1 MDIDLAMLADFLP
14 EAEEQT
20 DLLDQELVRLEAEPD
35 EERLRTIFRVMH
47 TLKGGAGFCGLE
59 KLESLTHRSETLLS
73 RMRDGEL
80 PVSSQR
86 ISLMLEV
93 QDAVKMILSNL
104 QSGLGEG
111 DEDRSDLCRR
121 LDAAVKAEAEPTAP
135 VSELD
140 ELEAMQAE
148 PVSELAEL
156 EAMQAE
162 LLAQMTPSDP
172 GDEMAELMALQA
184 ELLAR
189 MAPSP
194 PVDEMAELMAMQAE
208 LLANMAPCPSPG
220 NPQPT
225 PARQAPAP
233 VPEAAGV
240 RVRVDLLDRMVNLA
254 GELVLARNQLLQLTS
269 GLSIPALSS
278 ICQRVNLLTSEL
290 QEQVMQTRMQPIST
304 LLGRFPRIVRDLAN
318 QTGKEVSLV
327 MEGQE
332 TGLDRSLLEAI
343 KDPLTHIVRNS
354 IDHGL
359 EKPEERLAQGKP
371 RQGQVVLRAFQESG
385 QVVLEISD
393 DGAGVNT
400 DRVLARA
407 IERGLVHPG
416 ESLSHEQILELLFRP
431 GFSTAETVTN
441 LSGRGVGMDVVRTS
455 IEAAGGSVEM
465 TSVRGQGSVMRLRL
479 PLTLAIL
486 PALLVSAGGERFAL
500 PQACLQEL
508 VRLEGDQRKRVENL
522 HGAEIFR
529 LRDQLLPVLRLRSV
543 LDLETRQPDVL
554 NIVVLQ
560 SESVRFGLIV
570 DRVQDT
576 EEIVVKPLPSGLKK
590 LQLYAGATILGDGRV
605 ALILDPAALARH
617 EGLKTAQKIE
627 PIRQEAGARLQ
638 SMLVFT
644 LGDAERFALPLGI
657 LTRLEAL
664 PSDQVEWLE
673 GERVVQYR
681 GQLMRLID
689 VGERLGRNPASGELL
704 QVMVCGHLGRHQGLI
719 VGDIVDV
726 VRSEVLLDAGLA
738 QSPACMGSAVIAGRA
753 TSILDLHAL
762 LNDTRPQERP
772 LPGMKV
778 LVVDDSPDYG
788 PLTASYLTTAGHR
801 AVLLKEVS
809 QVSQRLSREPFD
821 MVVVELACPG
831 ARDLLDQLRS
841 QARLGLAVTSTRS
854 AGPVPVPDGARL
866 VQPYGRTQLL
876 ESLSTGAAA

>member
-20 DLLDQELVRLEAEPD
+20 DLLDQELVRLEAEPG

-80 PVSSQR
+80 PVSSHR

-93 QDAVKMILSNL
+93 QDAVKTILSNL
-104 QSGLGEG
+104 QNGLGEG
-111 DEDRSDLCRR
+111 DEDRSDLCQR
-121 LDAAVKAEAEPTAP
+121 LDAAVTAGPEPS
-135 VSELD
+135 V
-140 ELEAMQAE
+140 AE
-148 PVSELAEL
+148 PVGEMAEL

-162 LLAQMTPSDP
+162 LLANMAPSDP

-184 ELLAR
+184 ELLAK

-208 LLANMAPCPSPG
+208 LLANMAPCPASG
-220 NPQPT
+220 APQASATRP
-225 PARQAPAP
+225 APAP
-233 VPEAAGV
+233 QVPEAAGV

-254 GELVLARNQLLQLTS
+254 GELVLARNQLLQMTS
-269 GLSIPALSS
+269 GLSIPSLSS

-318 QTGKEVSLV
+318 QTGKEVSLI

-354 IDHGL
+354 VDHGL
-359 EKPEERLAQGKP
+359 EKPEERLTQGKP

-385 QVVLEISD
+385 QVVLEITD

-416 ESLSHEQILELLFRP
+416 EHLSHEQILELLFRP

-441 LSGRGVGMDVVRTS
+441 LSGRGVGMDVVRSS

-465 TSVRGQGSVMRLRL
+465 TSERGKGSVMRLRL

-522 HGAEIFR
+522 HGAEVFR

-543 LDLETRQPDVL
+543 LDFETRQPEVI

-617 EGLKTAQKIE
+617 EGLKTAQKAE
-627 PIRQEAGARLQ
+627 QARQEVGARTQ

-664 PSDQVEWLE
+664 PADQVEWIE

-689 VGERLGRNPASGELL
+689 VGERLGHSPASGELL

-726 VRSEVLLDAGLA
+726 VRSEVLLDAGL
-738 QSPACMGSAVIAGRA
+738 SRNPICMGSAVIAGRA
-753 TSILDLHAL
+753 TSILDLHSL
-762 LNDTRPQERP
+762 LSDTRPQEPRI
-772 LPGMKV
+772 PGMKV

-788 PLTASYLTTAGHR
+788 PLTASYFTTAGHR
-801 AVLLKEVS
+801 AVLLKEVG
-809 QVSQRLSREPFD
+809 QVSQRLAREPFD

-831 ARDLLDQLRS
+831 ARDLLDVLRS

-854 AGPVPVPDGARL
+854 TGPLPLPDGARL
-866 VQPYGRTQLL
+866 IQPYGRSQLL